1 MAESVKKPDLKTRM
15 VNYFKEVKSELKKV
29 VWPTIPQTLNNTLI
43 VLTAIGIVAV
53 FLFIL
58 DFIFA
63 GTLSAALSGN
73 FVQGFVNWFKFS

>member
-1 MAESVKKPDLKTRM
+1 MAESVRKPDLKTRV
-15 VNYFKEVKSELKKV
+15 VNYFKEVKAELKKV

-43 VLTAIGIVAV
+43 VLAAIGIVAV

-63 GTLSAALSGN
+63 GTLSSALSGN
-73 FVQGFVNWFKFS
+73 FVQGIANWFKFS